1 MKYKVSVVL
10 GIRPDF
16 IRTSRVLKLLEAHPE
31 VDLTLIHTGQH
42 YDHNLNEVFFEE
54 MGIPRVTH
62 QLNTR
67 GKNHNEQHSKLILQ
81 LSDALEEIKPDVCVF
96 LGDANAV
103 VGCIAPLK
111 LGIPIAHIEAG
122 MRSYNWE
129 MPEERNRVIID
140 RVSDVLYVYQDDYRV
155 QLIQE
160 GIPAH
165 KIKVTGNVIVDVI
178 EEHKERLEWP
188 EEYCSICDEGAYNFC
203 SRHQIRKGRYAL
215 MTLHRNEHMTDPHL
229 AQQII
234 SKVGQATDFDELN
247 IPVVLIEMPRLKA
260 LKLHYPPN
268 FIVRPPLGFF
278 EFLQLEANAK
288 IEYTDSGTNQEVASY
303 LGTPCIVTRG
313 CTERPECGDCGTTVL
328 AYPDNIVAA
337 SYHVLSVGHSDEFSM
352 GDGHSSERIVDDLVM
367 RLKKNFYRSVPE
379 RNCIDLARLQHFK
392 TYDRYMSN
400 GFRNDY

>member
-1 MKYKVSVVL
+1 MYKVSVVL

-16 IRTSRVLKLLEAHPE
+16 IRTSKILKLLEKRPE

-42 YDHNLNEVFFEE
+42 YDHNLNNVFFEE
-54 MGIPRVTH
+54 MGIPKVTH
-62 QLNTR
+62 QLDTR

-103 VGCIAPLK
+103 IGCIAPLK

-165 KIKVTGNVIVDVI
+165 KIVVTGNVIIDVI
-178 EEHKERLEWP
+178 NERTFSNVLNAFEKDIFDSLSLKYKIGYSGRIIP
-188 EEYCSICDEGAYNFC
+188 EP
-203 SRHQIRKGRYAL
+203 YAL
-215 MTLHRNEHMTDPHL
+215 MTLHRDEHMANPEVS
-229 AQQII
+229 QRII
-234 SKVGQATDFDELN
+234 DEVGQATGVDELN
-247 IPVVLIEMPRLKA
+247 IPVVLIEMPRLKTLG
-260 LKLHYPPN
+260 LKYPAN
-268 FIVRPPLGFF
+268 FIVTPPLGFVDF
-278 EFLQLEANAK
+278 INLERAAK

-303 LGTPCIVTRG
+303 LGTPCVVTRR

-328 AYPDNIVAA
+328 AYPDNIVPAT
-337 SYHVLSVGHSDEFSM
+337 YHVLSVGYNEEFSL
-352 GDGHSSERIVDDLVM
+352 GDGHSSERIVDDLIC
-367 RLKKNFYRSVPE
+367 RLKDNFHKDVSQCVDYFKVK
-379 RNCIDLARLQHFK
+379 HFK
-392 TYDRYMSN
+392 QYNRYSPTS
-400 GFRNDY
+400 FYNDY